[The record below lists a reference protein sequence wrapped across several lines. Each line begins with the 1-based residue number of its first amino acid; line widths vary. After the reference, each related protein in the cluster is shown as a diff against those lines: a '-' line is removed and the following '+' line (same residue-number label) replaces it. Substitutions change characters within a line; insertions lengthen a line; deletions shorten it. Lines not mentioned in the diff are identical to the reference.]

1 VLKVK
6 TLRIGAIILVIGVS
20 LLIAT
25 VMRGKTIIATSS
37 GHGQLTIDS
46 EGRIAGGMPHLLEPR
61 QTKIVLKEASA
72 DVVTIHV
79 VPAKSWEA
87 TLNISLVDPV
97 FTVEGMRRLYAATFK
112 PAVRGLYYFIVTT
125 ADGLLPPG
133 EVELKFEQSGL
144 AQDLYIISVA
154 FIVVGTATIAYNGL
168 KFIIQKKD
176 SISS

>member
-1 VLKVK
+1 MK
-6 TLRIGAIILVIGVS
+6 TLRIGVIILVIGIS

-25 VMRGKTIIATSS
+25 VMRGRTIIATSL
-37 GHGQLTIDS
+37 GHGQLHISPVDGS
-46 EGRIAGGMPHLLEPR
+46 VQGCMPHLLEPR
-61 QTKIVLKEASA
+61 QTKIVLKEADV

-97 FTVEGMRRLYAATFK
+97 FTVEGMRRLYAATFR

-125 ADGLLPPG
+125 ADGQLVDAREL
-133 EVELKFEQSGL
+133 ELKFEQSGL

-168 KFIIQKKD
+168 KFIIQKKR
-176 SISS
+176 

>member
-1 VLKVK
+1 MK
-6 TLRIGAIILVIGVS
+6 TLRIGVIILVIGAS

-25 VMRGKTIIATSS
+25 IMRGRTIIA
-37 GHGQLTIDS
+37 GS
-46 EGRIAGGMPHLLEPR
+46 EGQRQVIIDPEGNIGGYRPHLLEPR
-61 QTKIVLKEASA
+61 QTKIVLKEVSA

-79 VPAKSWEA
+79 VRAKSWEA
-87 TLNISLVDPV
+87 TLNISLVNPV

-125 ADGLLPPG
+125 ADGKLVD
-133 EVELKFEQSGL
+133 EVELMFEQSGL

-168 KFIIQKKD
+168 KLIVKRKR
-176 SISS
+176 